1 MTDETP
7 ETEAVRR
14 LLAESRHDEPM
25 PADVAA
31 RMDRVLADLAAT
43 PVAAPSPAPDAPAEP
58 DGSETVDGVITHLPV
73 QRRRR
78 AAGLLAAAAAIVV
91 GGVVLAQ
98 NLPHAGSGAQ
108 ESAVPA
114 AGSEGDRFAAGDAQ
128 GGGTRSPTT
137 PAAGAPGQ
145 PAPQVEKAR
154 LRDGRVVVRSR
165 DVLRGRPGRPATA
178 GRRPQPTAGAARG
191 PLPVTV
197 GSGPGGAAR
206 STGAPPA
213 LLVYHLPDG
222 STQVVDLLVC
232 GTGLPIRS
240 VTLPAP

>member
-145 PAPQVEKAR
+145 PAPQMEKAR

-165 DVLRGRPGRPATA
+165 SFSADALA
-178 GRRPQPTAGAARG
+178 GRR
-191 PLPVTV
+191 LL
-197 GSGPGGAAR
+197 SGDHSQRLAPP
-206 STGAPPA
+206 GAPCPSPSGQDQVVPALYRRAPA

>member
-1 MTDETP
+1 VTDETP

-14 LLAESRHDEPM
+14 LLAEARHDEPM

-31 RMDRVLADLAAT
+31 RMDRVLADLATT
-43 PVAAPSPAPDAPAEP
+43 PVTAPSSAPVASTEAD
-58 DGSETVDGVITHLPV
+58 ETESVDGVITHLPV

-98 NLPHAGSGAQ
+98 NLPHGGSQA
-108 ESAVPA
+108 ETA
-114 AGSEGDRFAAGDAQ
+114 AGSASEGQSFSAGDAQ
-128 GGGTRSPTT
+128 GGGTRSPDT
-137 PAAGAPGQ
+137 PAAAPSRS
-145 PAPQVEKAR
+145 APQGQQVQ

-165 DVLRGRPGRPATA
+165 SFPADAFA
-178 GRRPQPTAGAARG
+178 GRRLLAGQRSQQLVQPEA
-191 PLPVTV
+191 PCPSP
-197 GSGPGGAAR
+197 SGQDQLV
-206 STGAPPA
+206 PA
-213 LLVYHLPDG
+213 LFRRAPAVLVYHRPDG

-232 GTGLPIRS
+232 GTGRPIRS